1 MRRLIRPLLVLAI
14 MVAAGLAGLVFA
26 AEAIFARVLERRL
39 EAETGFRWSVSGKPS
54 FALRPEPAILIRD
67 LDGRADLGAGGLAR
81 LEAPT
86 VRLLGSVSDLVTV
99 GHVARMEFERPI
111 AHLPAEWWRHTAATR
126 GDSSSG
132 FWGGRAPERFGIR
145 DGSIR
150 LTEAGAGRETTLTG
164 IDIDAVAGGGAG
176 LWTIA
181 GAARL
186 GGDVVRCELKIG
198 PSPSERGGAVRVAFR
213 IEGASLP
220 APVTGHAEAAAEG
233 ALLTLSQLT
242 GASGANRFAGAVVI
256 DLRAKPFVRVDL
268 GFPTL
273 AIAGR
278 SAAPGAGAVAWRL
291 DPESVRALRAFDG
304 RVKLYAGSLQA
315 PPASLSEVSG
325 EARLADGV
333 VTLDLSRASL
343 YGGEARGTA
352 TLNPSGTILRHS
364 LSARVDGV
372 RGLPFLSD
380 VAGFTMLDG
389 VASASVELQGM
400 GWGSNEIARTVSG
413 SAELD
418 VREGKLNQ
426 VNLPSL
432 ARLMAAQLSG
442 GRPTDAETTAFEH
455 VSARFEVRDGRARTA
470 DMTLR
475 GPVVVA
481 TGAGSIDLLDRTL
494 SFTVKPQLAEGGRA
508 GGKLAGLGVP
518 VIIEGPWDAPRIAA
532 DLGGVTLPEAG
543 LGGVIDGLLGDG
555 GGGGLGK
562 MLESIIPGMSPAEPG
577 RPGAR
582 RPNER
587 R

>member
-1 MRRLIRPLLVLAI
+1 MRRLVRPLLVLAI

-54 FALRPEPAILIRD
+54 LALRPEPAILIRD

-81 LEAPT
+81 LEVAT
-86 VRLLGSVSDLVTV
+86 VRLLGSVSDLIAT
-99 GHVARMEFERPI
+99 GHVGQIEFERPV
-111 AHLPAEWWRHTAATR
+111 AHLPAEWWRHTAA
-126 GDSSSG
+126 SG
-132 FWGGRAPERFGIR
+132 APRSGRAPGVWDGRAPDRVAIR

-150 LTEAGAGRETTLTG
+150 LIEAGAGQETTLAG
-164 IDIDAVAGGGAG
+164 IDVDAVASEG
-176 LWTIA
+176 LWTIK
-181 GAARL
+181 GAARFA
-186 GGDVVRCELKIG
+186 GEVVRCELKFG
-198 PSPSERGGAVRVAFR
+198 PSLSGREGAVPLAFK
-213 IEGASLP
+213 IEGAGLP
-220 APVTGHAEAAAEG
+220 APVAGNAEAGADG
-233 ALLTLSQLT
+233 ALVTLSKLA
-242 GASGANRFAGAVVI
+242 GASGANRFTGAVVI

-273 AIAGR
+273 AIAAR
-278 SAAPGAGAVAWRL
+278 SGAPGTWRV
-291 DPESVRALRAFDG
+291 DPELVRALRAFDG
-304 RVKLYAGSLQA
+304 RFKLYAGSLQA
-315 PPASLSEVSG
+315 SPVSLSEVSG

-333 VTLDLSRASL
+333 VTLELSRATL

-352 TLNPSGTILRHS
+352 TLNPSGTTLRHS
-364 LSARVDGV
+364 LSARIEGV

-389 VASASVELQGM
+389 VASASVELQGL

-418 VREGKLNQ
+418 VRAGKLNQ

-432 ARLMAAQLSG
+432 ARLMTAQLSG
-442 GRPTDAETTAFEH
+442 ARPTDPEATAFDR
-455 VSARFEVRDGRARTA
+455 VSARFEVKEGRASTA

-494 SFTVKPQLAEGGRA
+494 SFTVKPQLAEGGA

-518 VIIEGPWDAPRIAA
+518 VIIQGPWDAPRVVA
-532 DLGGVTLPEAG
+532 DLSGVTLPEAG
-543 LGGVIDGLLGDG
+543 IGGVIDGLLGDG
-555 GGGGLGK
+555 GGGVGK
-562 MLESIIPGMSPAEPG
+562 LLESIIPGMSPAESG